1 MYQGIGSAGDVD
13 DRLASTDSHL
23 NYPGTLA
30 ITYTHPNTDDQQAF
44 VRFEV
49 SGFVGRLVDW
59 AEISDIR
66 LPPLGLVASGAYCWL
81 RSCR

>member
-1 MYQGIGSAGDVD
+1 MYQGIASAGDVG
-13 DRLASTDSHL
+13 DRLASIDSHL
-23 NYPGTLA
+23 NYQGTLA
-30 ITYTHPNTDDQQAF
+30 TTYTHPDADYQQAF

-49 SGFVGRLVDW
+49 SGIVGRLVDW

-66 LPPLGLVASGAYCWL
+66 LPSLGLVASGAYCWL